1 MSRPGPETAREPARP
16 DGQPVSEMVAAH
28 GVSRTFGS
36 GHTAVQALREV
47 SFTVRRGQLVA
58 VCGRSGSGKT
68 TLLNIIGGLDTP
80 TGGHLEVAGREVTR
94 MPERDRLA
102 LRRSTVAFIFQSFG
116 LIPMLSAAE
125 NVGVPLRITG
135 TPPQAREERVA
146 TMLSIVGLSEH
157 AEHRPDELSGGQQQR
172 VAIARA
178 LAGRP
183 ELLIADE
190 PTSQLD
196 LETGRQIMRLLLT
209 VVRSEGITALVATH
223 DEALIDLAD
232 SVLRLEDGH
241 VQAAAPPPERHP
253 RRDEHGGRPEQRIQ
267 RGQVPGLRRE
277 RRPEHQHHPRT
288 AQPHG
293 GQPRQGLGQQRKR
306 DGQRDK
312 HHRGRQ
318 IRAAEPGVTNQ
329 LVGGGK

>member
-1 MSRPGPETAREPARP
+1 MVRAR
-16 DGQPVSEMVAAH
+16 

-47 SFTVRRGQLVA
+47 SFTVRRGHLVT

-80 TGGHLEVAGREVTR
+80 TAGHLEVAGHLVTA

-116 LIPMLSAAE
+116 LIPMLTAAE
-125 NVGVPLRITG
+125 NVGVPLRIAG
-135 TPPQAREERVA
+135 APARAREDRVA
-146 TMLSIVGLSEH
+146 TMLGIVGLAEH
-157 AEHRPDELSGGQQQR
+157 AAHRPDELSGGQQQR

-232 SVLRLEDGH
+232 EVLRLDDGR
-241 VQAAAPPPERHP
+241 VQAGGPASLDAGQGPANGPPDGTAAQDPP
-253 RRDEHGGRPEQRIQ
+253 
-267 RGQVPGLRRE
+267 GQG
-277 RRPEHQHHPRT
+277 
-288 AQPHG
+288 
-293 GQPRQGLGQQRKR
+293 
-306 DGQRDK
+306 
-312 HHRGRQ
+312 
-318 IRAAEPGVTNQ
+318 
-329 LVGGGK
+329 

>member
-1 MSRPGPETAREPARP
+1 MDIAVGLSGIGKSFGTLAVLNDVELA
-16 DGQPVSEMVAAH
+16 VAE
-28 GVSRTFGS
+28 G
-36 GHTAVQALREV
+36 
-47 SFTVRRGQLVA
+47 SFTSLLGP
-58 VCGRSGSGKT
+58 SGCGKT

-80 TGGHLEVAGREVTR
+80 TGGQLEVAGHDVTA

-135 TPPQAREERVA
+135 APPRAREERVA
-146 TMLSIVGLSEH
+146 TMLSVVGLSGH
-157 AEHRPDELSGGQQQR
+157 AAHRPDELSGGQQQR
-172 VAIARA
+172 IAIARA

-232 SVLRLEDGH
+232 SVLRLEDGRVAH
-241 VQAAAPPPERHP
+241 NP
-253 RRDEHGGRPEQRIQ
+253 
-267 RGQVPGLRRE
+267 
-277 RRPEHQHHPRT
+277 
-288 AQPHG
+288 
-293 GQPRQGLGQQRKR
+293 LGQ
-306 DGQRDK
+306 G
-312 HHRGRQ
+312 
-318 IRAAEPGVTNQ
+318 
-329 LVGGGK
+329 